1 MMAVGTEKQEKA
13 TMSKKTTF
21 VNLKM
26 GLPQVFVRKTSLTNL
41 QKDIGVSFLADV
53 TVRSADG
60 FEAKFNASLLAAAS
74 PLLAKALSDGATSK
88 RCICSSLLSG
98 EETSSNEDGVG
109 DGSVSFQVRRLAED
123 RTLVVID
130 CPGSTV
136 RALLS
141 LVSTGDAGSFASPAD
156 FEETWRWTQRLEM
169 RGPKKIL
176 TCVVCPMS
184 IRPER
189 RQFQHPDELISHVT

>member
-1 MMAVGTEKQEKA
+1 MAGTEKHEKA

-21 VNLKM
+21 VNFKM

-60 FEAKFNASLLAAAS
+60 FEARFNASLLAAAS
-74 PLLAKALSDGATSK
+74 PLLAKALSGGAATS
-88 RCICSSLLSG
+88 SSFPSG
-98 EETSSNEDGVG
+98 EKASSNEDGVG
-109 DGSVSFQVRRLAED
+109 GGGSVRFQVRSLSED
-123 RTLVVID
+123 SRTLVVLD
-130 CPGSTV
+130 CPGSTL

-156 FEETWRWTQRLEM
+156 FEETWRWIQRLEM
-169 RGPKKIL
+169 HGPKKVMK
-176 TCVVCPMS
+176 CVVCPRS
-184 IRPER
+184 IKPKR
-189 RQFQHPDELISHVT
+189 RQFQRLDELIDHVT